1 MPARLPRGRAEADGS
16 GDRSSLL
23 FKQKRKVQVLAWLQ
37 LQKTNNQGLQI
48 QWLIKLKSI
57 RKLWYVVAAVTFT
70 CYEEVAALVLWEPL
84 EPVGE
89 ESIIQATRMITL

>member
-48 QWLIKLKSI
+48 QW
-57 RKLWYVVAAVTFT
+57 
-70 CYEEVAALVLWEPL
+70 
-84 EPVGE
+84 
-89 ESIIQATRMITL
+89 IIQATRMITL